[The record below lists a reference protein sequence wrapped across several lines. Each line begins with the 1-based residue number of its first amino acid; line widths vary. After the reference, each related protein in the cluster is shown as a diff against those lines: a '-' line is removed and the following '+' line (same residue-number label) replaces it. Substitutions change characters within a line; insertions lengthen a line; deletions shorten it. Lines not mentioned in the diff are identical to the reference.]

1 MARILNAKCKLCR
14 REGTK
19 LFLKGDRCYSP
30 KCPIER
36 KGAVPPGQHG
46 QKGLRKYSD
55 FGRQLREKQKAKR
68 LYSVSERQFKNYYQ
82 KASKKPKDQGALLLQ
97 SLERRLD
104 NVFYRGGLVSSRS
117 IARQIITH
125 GFCQVDSKKVRVP
138 SYQVKEGQVITLTT
152 KGLELE
158 LVKKS
163 LAEKKNPPDWL
174 ERKAAVI
181 RVKHLPTK
189 EEIGSDI
196 DDQLIIEF
204 YSR

>member
-1 MARILNAKCKLCR
+1 MAKYLGAKCKLCR

-46 QKGLRKYSD
+46 PKRIRRQSD
-55 FGRQLREKQKAKR
+55 YGKQLREKQKAKK
-68 LYSVSERQFKNYYQ
+68 LYGVFERQFKNYYQ
-82 KASKKPKDQGALLLQ
+82 KASKKSKNRGDLLLQ
-97 SLERRLD
+97 FLERRLD

-117 IARQIITH
+117 IARQLITH
-125 GFCQVDSKKVRVP
+125 GFCQVDNKRVKVP
-138 SYQVKEGQVITLTT
+138 SYQVKEDQIISLTT

-163 LAEKKNPPDWL
+163 LAEKRKLPKWL

-181 RVKHLPTK
+181 RVKNLPTRQD
-189 EEIGSDI
+189 IDADI